1 MFNLYTLDNGLR
13 VVTEY
18 IEHVNSISVGV
29 MVQNGSRNED
39 KEVNGISHFI
49 EHMFFK
55 GTDKRSAKEIV
66 QQIENVGGQI
76 NAYTSK
82 ETTCYYIKALN
93 TQVKLCLDVL
103 SDMLLH
109 SKFDSEEIEKE
120 KGVVIEEINMSEDSP
135 EDVLDDIHSKAI
147 FGENTLADPILG
159 TIDRIK
165 SFNREKIRNYI
176 KTHYTPYNSV
186 ISVCGKFNDKELKD
200 LIENYFGKWSK
211 NDIYN
216 PKYHSPKL
224 HHQSKYVDKQIE
236 QLHINLGLKGLPY
249 ADDKAY
255 SLVLLNNVLGG
266 GASSILFQ
274 KVREELGLCY
284 NIYSYG
290 QPFLGVGTVNIYT
303 GLSKQYADKALSV
316 INRELKSFAEN
327 GISNEVLDI
336 NKEKIKA
343 SYILGLESTSSRMF
357 ANAKSMLL
365 QNKVKT
371 QEDVINRINKISQ
384 DDINYVLE
392 KCFKPGIIST
402 AYVGQ
407 GIEADKLNSI
417 FEPAKVAYDN
427 DQFSSINRI

>member
-29 MVQNGSRNED
+29 MVQNGSRNESKD
-39 KEVNGISHFI
+39 VNGISHFI

-55 GTDKRSAKEIV
+55 GTDKRTAKEIV
-66 QQIENVGGQI
+66 QQIENIGGQI

-93 TQVKLCLDVL
+93 THVDLCLDVL
-103 SDMLLH
+103 SDMLLN
-109 SKFDSEEIEKE
+109 SKFDEEEIEKE
-120 KGVVIEEINMSEDSP
+120 QGVVIEEINMSQDNP
-135 EDVLDDIHSKAI
+135 EDVLDEIHSEAI
-147 FGENTLADPILG
+147 FGDDSLAYPILG
-159 TIDRIK
+159 TPDRIK
-165 SFNREKIRNYI
+165 SFNRKKIKDYI

-186 ISVCGKFNDKELKD
+186 LSICGKFDEKELRK
-200 LIENYFGKWSK
+200 LIEEYFGEWSK

-216 PKYHSPKL
+216 PKYETITLKHD
-224 HHQSKYVDKQIE
+224 SKYTEKQIE
-236 QLHINLGLKGLPY
+236 QVHINLGLNGLPY

-255 SLVLLNNVLGG
+255 SLVLLNNIFGG
-266 GASSILFQ
+266 GASSVLFQ

-284 NIYSYG
+284 SIYSYI
-290 QPFLGVGTVNIYT
+290 QPYLGVGTLNIYT
-303 GLSKQYADKALSV
+303 GLSNKYSDKAISV
-316 INRELKSFAEN
+316 INKHLYEFASK
-327 GISNEVLDI
+327 GISDELLEI

-357 ANAKSMLL
+357 ANAKCFLL
-365 QNKVKT
+365 QNKIKT
-371 QEDVINRINKISQ
+371 QEDVIKRINKIDN

-392 KCFKPGIIST
+392 RCFKPGIIST
-402 AYVGQ
+402 AFVGQ

-417 FEPAKVAYDN
+417 INNSKVAYK
-427 DQFSSINRI
+427 SSTDEKFIL

>member
-55 GTDKRSAKEIV
+55 GTDKRTAKEIV

-93 TQVKLCLDVL
+93 TQVELCLDVL

-147 FGENTLADPILG
+147 FGNNTLADPILG

-165 SFNREKIRNYI
+165 SFNRDKIKKYI

-186 ISVCGKFNDKELKD
+186 ISVCGKFNDKELRA
-200 LIENYFGKWSK
+200 LIENYFVEWSK
-211 NDIYN
+211 DDIYD
-216 PKYHSPKL
+216 PKYDCPKL
-224 HHQSKYVDKQIE
+224 HHESRYSDKQIE

-290 QPFLGVGTVNIYT
+290 QPFLGVGTINIYT

-316 INRELKSFAEN
+316 INRELKAFAKN
-327 GISNEVLDI
+327 GISDEKLSI

-365 QNKVKT
+365 QNRVKT
-371 QEDVINRINKISQ
+371 QEDVINKINKISQ

-417 FEPAKVAYDN
+417 FEPAKIAYDN
-427 DQFSSINRI
+427 EQFSSINRV